1 MLTIISTGD
10 RESDLY
16 RWHSLK
22 EKVRSIEEI
31 ISIDGSTE
39 VGLHQLTQ
47 RLETISLLTEIAPIV
62 AHHVK
67 LTTELVKLLV
77 NYEQD
82 VFLLTPE
89 GKLPTLNSPHR
100 IINEK
105 LTDSQLKSV
114 ISHSFEQLSFVPAR
128 EDLIRIYSLL
138 TSEDFM
144 GKERISPN
152 RTLTFIR
159 QVRTLEGTTADEGKK
174 LLTAL
179 LGSIEGKF
187 SQWEI
192 LDHLF
197 TPSKRKQKE
206 YFAALTE
213 IMSTYEIMS
222 LAKSTL
228 LLVLAIIVGQ
238 EQHLDATSIAT
249 KIGKHP
255 FYVSSLLRTI
265 TSNRIAYE
273 KAFKLCTRLFN
284 LESAL
289 KSGRFDD
296 EGFGFDV
303 LLATEA

>member
-128 EDLIRIYSLL
+128 EDLIRIYLLL

-144 GKERISPN
+144 GKERIAKDKNPHESPKVI
-152 RTLTFIR
+152 TTPLIALGVLSVIGGFIGIPALFSGEGGNKFEHW
-159 QVRTLEGTTADEGKK
+159 LEPIFKNAELK
-174 LLTAL
+174 LAHYQTYPH
-179 LGSIEGKF
+179 S
-187 SQWEI
+187 
-192 LDHLF
+192 
-197 TPSKRKQKE
+197 
-206 YFAALTE
+206 TE
-213 IMSTYEIMS
+213 I
-222 LAKSTL
+222 TL
-228 LLVLAIIVGQ
+228 MIV
-238 EQHLDATSIAT
+238 
-249 KIGKHP
+249 
-255 FYVSSLLRTI
+255 
-265 TSNRIAYE
+265 
-273 KAFKLCTRLFN
+273 
-284 LESAL
+284 
-289 KSGRFDD
+289 
-296 EGFGFDV
+296 
-303 LLATEA
+303 